1 MAAPVSLAWR
11 CTDFARLRLVCKPAA
26 STTVSPRRWS
36 SAGGILSSLHK
47 RGLIKDAFPDS
58 TSRLLLPPLL
68 QSVPQTV
75 YCGFDPTADSLH
87 IGNLLAVLG
96 LLHFRDAGHNVIAL
110 IGGAT
115 AQIGDP
121 SGKQSERDRI
131 SEEVVAR
138 NSDGIRECL
147 HRIFGNHD
155 SLYSPCVK
163 SPGAVTVLNNKSW
176 YRGRGVVEFLS
187 AVGRHFR
194 MGTLLSRHSVQSRLK
209 SSEGMSLTEFCYQ
222 VFQAYDFYYLN
233 QNHSCKIQLGG
244 TDQLGNIMSG
254 YELIH
259 KLTGQDVFGL
269 TIPLITSTSGDKLG
283 KTAGNAVWLSRDKT
297 SPFEL
302 YQYFLRQPDT
312 SVHSYLKLFTF
323 LTLPEIEH
331 IVEMHKKEP
340 EKRGAQKRLAA
351 EVTKL
356 IHGKDGLESA
366 KRCTNALYH
375 SSLEALE
382 AMSDQEL
389 QELFRE
395 APFCEI
401 FLEPGTTVL
410 DMCRKVNAIPEGP
423 RGYHMVTEG
432 GVWINHSRATNPD
445 QILIRGQHILQ
456 NSLSLIRIGKRN
468 FYVVKWLSL

>member
-11 CTDFARLRLVCKPAA
+11 RTDFTRLRLVCKPAA
-26 STTVSPRRWS
+26 STTVLPRRWS

-47 RGLIKDAFPDS
+47 RGLIKDAFPDAS
-58 TSRLLLPPLL
+58 SRLLLPELL

-121 SGKQSERDRI
+121 SGKQTERDRI

-138 NSDGIRECL
+138 NSEGIRECL
-147 HRIFGNHD
+147 HRIFDNHD
-155 SLYSPCVK
+155 NLYLQCVK
-163 SPGAVTVLNNKSW
+163 SPGAVTVLNNNSW
-176 YRGRGVVEFLS
+176 YRGRGVVEFLA

-222 VFQAYDFYYLN
+222 VFQAFDFYYLN
-233 QNHSCKIQLGG
+233 QNHGCKIQLGG

-259 KLTGQDVFGL
+259 
-269 TIPLITSTSGDKLG
+269 
-283 KTAGNAVWLSRDKT
+283 N
-297 SPFEL
+297 
-302 YQYFLRQPDT
+302 
-312 SVHSYLKLFTF
+312 YLKLFTF
-323 LTLPEIEH
+323 LSLPEIEH

-389 QELFRE
+389 QELFGE

-468 FYVVKWLSL
+468 FYIVKWLSL